1 MSIAQKIKLLREQ
14 KGLTQEELARMIH
27 TTKQSIYK
35 YENGIVTNI
44 PLEKI
49 EQIAKVLET
58 TPAWLMGW
66 ADQSTQ
72 GDQIPGAASYQ
83 PNVRIPVLGRISAG
97 LPLYAEQNIEGYMSI
112 ELPDDGEY
120 FALIARGDSM
130 DALGIKDGYTLIV
143 RRQTAVDNGD
153 VAVVLVDGQDA
164 TVKRVY
170 VQGDQVTLMPQSSNP
185 MHLPQI
191 YSAANDDIRIQGKV
205 MKVFFNL

>member
-1 MSIAQKIKLLREQ
+1 
-14 KGLTQEELARMIH
+14 
-27 TTKQSIYK
+27 
-35 YENGIVTNI
+35 
-44 PLEKI
+44 
-49 EQIAKVLET
+49 
-58 TPAWLMGW
+58 
-66 ADQSTQ
+66 
-72 GDQIPGAASYQ
+72 
-83 PNVRIPVLGRISAG
+83 
-97 LPLYAEQNIEGYMSI
+97 MSI

-185 MHLPQI
+185 THLPQI
-191 YSAANDDIRIQGKV
+191 YNAMNDDIRIQGKV

>member
-1 MSIAQKIKLLREQ
+1 MSIAQKIKLLRER
-14 KGLTQEELARMIH
+14 KGLTQEELARLIH

-66 ADQSTQ
+66 ADQSTKR
-72 GDQIPGAASYQ
+72 GQIPGAASYH

-185 MHLPQI
+185 THLPQI
-191 YSAANDDIRIQGKV
+191 YNAMNDDIRIQGKV

>member
-1 MSIAQKIKLLREQ
+1 MSIAQKIKLLRER

-49 EQIAKVLET
+49 EQIAKVLGT

-72 GDQIPGAASYQ
+72 GGQIPGAAAYQ
-83 PNVRIPVLGRISAG
+83 PNVRIPALGRISAG